1 MKSVLPNAYRE
12 FEAAKEI
19 FVTHFWEEKNR
30 AQYGGMYETVSILG
44 KNQSSGAWE
53 RCGTGL

>member
-19 FVTHFWEEKNR
+19 FVPHFWEEKNR

-44 KNQSSGAWE
+44 KNQSSGA
-53 RCGTGL
+53 